1 MPQDEQDKDLD
12 PRLHK
17 AIERIRV
24 RLAAYEDV
32 DGEVMIPLTPLA
44 HADLLTV
51 VDFLETYVNRL
62 NTKPKEPWEA

>member
-1 MPQDEQDKDLD
+1 MPQDDKDEPLD
-12 PRLHK
+12 PRLRK

-44 HADLLTV
+44 YADLLTV